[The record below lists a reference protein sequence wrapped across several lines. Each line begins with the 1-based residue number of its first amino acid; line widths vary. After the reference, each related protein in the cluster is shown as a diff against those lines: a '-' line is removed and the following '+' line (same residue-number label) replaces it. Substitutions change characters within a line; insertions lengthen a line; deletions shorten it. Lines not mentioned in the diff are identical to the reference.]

1 MEFIVDYNKKSN
13 DLEPNLESNL
23 ESNLEYNLSNNDEGL
38 SNPEAKQEIYNDDEI
53 DEIEINTKRT
63 KRKASKK
70 QMEALKK
77 SREKAKLKIQ
87 ENKRIRE
94 QYIQEKQKEEQGDLS
109 HIKQK
114 YEYYQRKLMEKK
126 KELEH
131 VNDLHTT
138 PETITHKMTDLDFMI
153 DRMFK

>member
-13 DLEPNLESNL
+13 DLESNL
-23 ESNLEYNLSNNDEGL
+23 ESKNIDFETNNEEGL
-38 SNPEAKQEIYNDDEI
+38 SNPVEKINIESEDDEI
-53 DEIEINTKRT
+53 KINTKRP

-70 QMEALKK
+70 QIEALRI

-94 QYIQEKQKEEQGDLS
+94 QYIQEKQKEEEGDLS

-126 KELEH
+126 EALEH
-131 VNDLHTT
+131 VNDIYTK
-138 PETITHKMTDLDFMI
+138 PETIQHRLTSLDFMI
-153 DRMFK
+153 DKMF